1 MSFKLLKP
9 PRFCRLVKG
18 STVLLELPEGLRGY
32 EAQLV
37 TDIEECGASTV
48 VVRLEPS
55 YGSCETLACDSD
67 VDIVVHVGHVPY
79 AIRPIYSCRGTR
91 VIYIPVVVELDDK
104 AEKMLGKLVD
114 YVMSLGWYRVGIAYV
129 YSYSSH
135 AAHMAN
141 MLRRYGITAEASHI
155 LGCYFGGLESQ
166 NVDGYVV
173 IGSRFH
179 ALGLGL
185 AVHAEK
191 EILLYE
197 PDTGSYTQYTREI
210 VRELQKRYWVASQA
224 SDARS
229 WGIILG
235 GRGSQCRPILSTML
249 VGLLRSMDRSVRVYR
264 SDRLCRHDLD
274 QLKNVDAFVVTSCPR
289 IAVED
294 LGDYPRPVLVP
305 GELPYALGLA
315 ERLRFPW

>member
-1 MSFKLLKP
+1 MKFKLVKP
-9 PRFCRLVKG
+9 PGFCSLVR
-18 STVLLELPEGLRGY
+18 SFTVLLELPEGLRGY
-32 EAQLV
+32 ESRLV
-37 TDIEECGASTV
+37 SSIEECGASAV

-55 YGSCETLACDSD
+55 YGSCETLACESN

-79 AIRPIYSCRGTR
+79 AVRPIHQCRGVR
-91 VIYIPVVVELDDK
+91 IVYVPVVAELDDK
-104 AEKMLGKLVD
+104 AERVLSRLVD
-114 YVMSLGWYRVGIAYV
+114 HVVSLGWSRVGLAYV
-129 YSYSSH
+129 YSYSLY
-135 AAHMAN
+135 AAYTAE
-141 MLRRYGITAEASHI
+141 MLRRNGVGVEASHI
-155 LGCYFGGLESQ
+155 LGCYFGRLESR

-185 AVHAEK
+185 AVHGEK
-191 EILLYE
+191 EIVLHE
-197 PDTGSYTQYTREI
+197 PESVSYTSYTREV

-224 SDARS
+224 SEAKS
-229 WGIILG
+229 WGVILG
-235 GRGSQCRPILSTML
+235 GRGAQCRPVLSTIV
-249 VGLLRSMDRSVRVYR
+249 VGLLRSMGKRVRVYR

-274 QLKNVDAFVVTSCPR
+274 QLMDVDAFVVTSCPR

-305 GELPYALGLA
+305 GELPYALRLA